1 MIEDQFGF
9 QKGKG
14 TRVTIGL
21 MRIIFRSMPDV
32 KEDMSLSF
40 IDWQKD
46 LDRAD
51 WTKTAEN
58 I

>member
-40 IDWQKD
+40 ID
-46 LDRAD
+46 
-51 WTKTAEN
+51 
-58 I
+58 